1 MRSKP
6 SSSRASA
13 SAVDDHAPTHALGD
27 AATAP
32 LAPGTLVAG
41 KYAIEHLVGA
51 GAMGRVYAARHV
63 ELGISVAIKVV
74 TLDGKDTEVTVRR
87 SLREARAAAGLRS
100 PHTVTVHDAGELPTG
115 EPYVVMDLLS
125 GVDLWQYTLERGGL
139 PVDEAVEYVRQAAA
153 VLELAHAKGIV
164 HRDIKPTNLFR
175 VALPSGAGRVKVLDF
190 GLAKRIDPRDASL
203 GPALTARGDV
213 VGSPAFMSPEQILGA
228 DTVDARTDVWSL
240 AATLYALLTQARP
253 FPGNSLVDLFVSVLE
268 TPAPD
273 VRVLRPDVPPHVARA
288 IARGME
294 RDLARRFASVGELV
308 AALLSADAPGAYD
321 GPAAPEATGAEAP
334 PASAPARAERSAVLA
349 ALASAS
355 ARVPGPVALAAV
367 VALASAVVAWWLAT
381 SRSP

>member
-1 MRSKP
+1 MRSK
-6 SSSRASA
+6 SSPSRAGA
-13 SAVDDHAPTHALGD
+13 SDVDDLTPTHALGEP
-27 AATAP
+27 ATAA

-41 KYAIEHLVGA
+41 RYAIEHLVGA
-51 GAMGRVYAARHV
+51 GAVGRVYAARHV

-74 TLDGKDTEVTVRR
+74 TLDGNDTEATVRR
-87 SLREARAAAGLRS
+87 ALREARAAAGLKS

-115 EPYVVMDLLS
+115 EPYVVMDLLT
-125 GVDLWQYTLERGGL
+125 GVDLWQYALEHGGL
-139 PVDEAVEYVRQAAA
+139 PVEEAVEYVRQAAA

-190 GLAKRIDPRDASL
+190 GLAKRIDPRDVSL
-203 GPALTARGDV
+203 GPALTVRGDV

-228 DTVDARTDVWSL
+228 DSVDARTDVWSL

-253 FPGNSLVDLFVSVLE
+253 FPGNSLVDLFVNVLE

-273 VRVLRPDVPPHVARA
+273 VRLLRPDVPPHVALA

-294 RDLARRFASVGELV
+294 RDLDRRFTSVGELV
-308 AALLSADAPGAYD
+308 AALRSPDALDGRDAPS
-321 GPAAPEATGAEAP
+321 AAPAP
-334 PASAPARAERSAVLA
+334 TRAPARAERSAVLA
-349 ALASAS
+349 ALATAS
-355 ARVPGPVALAAV
+355 ARISGPVALVACAALAAAV
-367 VALASAVVAWWLAT
+367 VGWWLAT